1 MMRFA
6 LIFIMSLALSSQA
19 VSADEWNYSNSKQ
32 NEVAERIFIPK
43 YFFAG

>member
-1 MMRFA
+1 MRFV
-6 LIFIMSLALSSQA
+6 LIFVMSLAVSSQA
-19 VSADEWNYSNSKQ
+19 VSEAKWNNSNSKR